1 MPEVIFSF
9 DDEDF
14 ITPEADEATEFW
26 AKTLRERGI
35 RGSFNLVGERA
46 RALRE
51 RGREDLIELLQ
62 FHEINYHSNF
72 HSLHPTFPEYLEDL
86 DWDKGVEEVIRRE
99 IKGLNDLR
107 EIFSQ
112 SPIAFMQPGNSA
124 TPQVLYAMYLL
135 GMPIMEASFIHPLD
149 GKLVWY
155 CNTLNGLTWD
165 FVFESHFYLDNRLEK
180 MKESFKRLEEK
191 QGLIVLGTH
200 PCMLVTSEFW
210 DSVNFSNG
218 KNTPEEEYKPAPLR
232 PKEFVLD
239 LMRDIK
245 EFLDW
250 LRGRGDVE
258 FITYRDVY
266 ERYKPSSEWIS
277 LEVLLRLAEGIL
289 DELNYKIVENR
300 IFSASEIF
308 SFFAWAIS
316 YYSSHKG
323 FPNRI
328 PYRRTIGPVEAMPS
342 FKRGMKVGFEDFM
355 KKCEEVNRYI
365 IRHNRIPGK
374 MRVNEMEVGAG
385 SFAKAMAKCV
395 LSLREGRN
403 KGELSIEEGSDFPL
417 IERELTLPHYEGT
430 WLYPKGFKGERIIKL
445 VRLQSWSA
453 KPAL

>member
-14 ITPEADEATEFW
+14 ITPEADEATEFR
-26 AKTLRERGI
+26 ARILRDRGI
-35 RGSFNLVGERA
+35 RGSFNFVGERA

-62 FHEINYHSNF
+62 FHEINYHSDF

-86 DWDKGVEEVIRRE
+86 DWDSGVEEVIRRE

-124 TPQVLYAMYLL
+124 TPQVLYAMYLM
-135 GMPIMEASFIHPLD
+135 GMPVMEASFIHPLD

-165 FVFESHFYLDNRLEK
+165 FGFESHFFLDNRLER

-191 QGLIVLGTH
+191 QDLIVLGTH

-210 DSVNFSNG
+210 DSVNFSKG
-218 KNTPEEEYKPAPLR
+218 RNTTEGEYKPAPPR
-232 PKEFVLD
+232 PREFVKD
-239 LMRDIK
+239 LMRDIE
-245 EFLDW
+245 EFVSW

-277 LEVLLRLAEGIL
+277 LEVLFKIAEGIL
-289 DELNYKIVENR
+289 EELNYKIVENR
-300 IFSASEIF
+300 CFSASEIF

-316 YYSSHKG
+316 YYSSHKNL
-323 FPNRI
+323 PNRI
-328 PYRRTIGPVEAMPS
+328 PYRRTIGPAEDMPS
-342 FKRGMKVGFEDFM
+342 FKGEMRVGLGDFVRN
-355 KKCEEVNRYI
+355 CEEVNRYI
-365 IRHNRIPGK
+365 VRRNRIPGRI
-374 MRVNEMEVGAG
+374 RVNGVEVGPG
-385 SFAKAMAKCV
+385 SLARAMAKCV
-395 LSLREGRN
+395 LLLREGRSEG
-403 KGELSIEEGSDFPL
+403 KIRIEEGDDFPV
-417 IERELTLPHYEGT
+417 IDRELTLPHYEGT
-430 WLYPKGFKGERIIKL
+430 WLYSEEFKGERIIEL
-445 VRLQSWSA
+445 ARLQSWSA